1 MVMRS
6 ARTLMIGCL
15 VVTTSAWAAPT
26 PATPTKPP
34 LQTTNS
40 KVPGWLGELP
50 DAAKVAAVFDGPDYP
65 SKQRNEAAFAVLAD
79 YVEIRAGVSQPADG
93 RQLRKTL
100 APAVFARWGEYT
112 AHGWSRLLS
121 GATGN
126 SRQLFDTPSFR
137 HDVLSRFVPRASVA
151 VYESSPQFKQAVAD
165 FAAYQQEHASER
177 KQQEATATAVA
188 ATSAAEAARLELI
201 RAKAKA
207 FLDPDLKA
215 AKAAH
220 IPTNVLSIEFGQ
232 PINFPACPAADPNSF
247 SDVFVGVSPLPT
259 ACAVRSTGVSGL
271 FNRMAITGDFSSL
284 DGTTDTVVR
293 LPASKCPDWLAC
305 TLVVTTKDDLV
316 IAVSL
321 LTAKSVSFQDV
332 ESRLTQKYGG
342 RAPTTG
348 PDSKCQLTYQGR
360 ATHITEDAAPSKIW
374 NVPGV
379 GVTYVPYGSMSNC
392 DQGAVVVQLNA
403 VMRLRTEL
411 KRQHDAEQPQF

>member
-26 PATPTKPP
+26 RATPTKPP
-34 LQTTNS
+34 VQTTNS

-100 APAVFARWGEYT
+100 APPVFARWGEYT

-137 HDVLSRFVPRASVA
+137 HDVLSRFIPRASVV

-165 FAAYQQEHASER
+165 FAAQPVTPAPPGAS
-177 KQQEATATAVA
+177 AD
-188 ATSAAEAARLELI
+188 EAARADAI

-207 FLDPDLKA
+207 FLTPDLKA

-220 IPTNVLSIEFGQ
+220 IPTNVLSIELGE
-232 PINFPACPAADPNSF
+232 PIHFPACPAADPDSPF
-247 SDVFVGVSPLPT
+247 ADLFVGVSPLPT
-259 ACAVRSTGVSGL
+259 ACAVPSTGLVGL
-271 FNRMAITGDFSSL
+271 FNKAAITSDFSSL
-284 DGTTDTVVR
+284 EGTVDTIVR
-293 LPASKCPDWLAC
+293 LPPAKCPDWLAC
-305 TLVVTTKDDLV
+305 TLVITTKDDLA
-316 IAVSL
+316 IAASL
-321 LTAKSVSFQDV
+321 LTASGVSFEDV
-332 ESRLTQKYGG
+332 ASKLTQKYGG
-342 RAPTTG
+342 RAPTDG
-348 PDSKCQLTYQGR
+348 PDSKCQLTYQGQ
-360 ATHITEDAAPSKIW
+360 ATRITTDSAPSKIW
-374 NVPGV
+374 NVPGI
-379 GVTYVPYGSMSNC
+379 GVAYVPYGSMNNC
-392 DQGAVVVQLNA
+392 NQGAIVIQLNA
-403 VMRLRTEL
+403 VARLRGEM
-411 KRQHDAEQPQF
+411 KRQHDAEQPQL